1 MRILFISDNFPPEVN
16 APASRTYEHT
26 KEWVKAGNRVTVI
39 TCAPNFPNGKV
50 YKGYKNRLYQK
61 ELIDGIEVI
70 RVWSYIAP
78 NRGFLKRVIDY
89 FSFAVSSFF
98 AGLFIEC
105 DLIVATSPQFFT
117 TWSAWALSKIK
128 RKPWVFEL
136 RDIWPESIKSVG
148 VMKHKFLIDSLEKIE
163 LALYRDSAKVIA
175 VTDSFKSNLI
185 KRGIEPK
192 KIEVITNGANLE
204 LFKPRAKS
212 KGLLRELNLEDKF
225 IVGYIGTHG
234 LAHGLDFILNSIS
247 KIDSSNLHFL
257 FIGDGAKKRE
267 LIELANRLNLK
278 NITFLEPIPKSKVPE
293 YLSIIDVSL
302 IPLKK
307 SDTFKSVIPS
317 KIFEASAMLKPILL
331 GVEGEAKEIV
341 ESYRAGLTF
350 EPENERDFLE
360 KLRLIQ
366 DENLYNTLKEGCR
379 VLARDY
385 SRRALAK
392 KMLNILYEIS

>member
-70 RVWSYIAP
+70 RVWSYITP
-78 NRGFLKRVIDY
+78 NRGFLKRILDY
-89 FSFAVSSFF
+89 FSFAISSFF

-204 LFKPRAKS
+204 LFKPRVES
-212 KGLLRELNLEDKF
+212 KELLRELNLEDKF

-267 LIELANRLNLK
+267 LIDLANRLNLK

-366 DENLYNTLKEGCR
+366 DENLYNTLKKGCR